1 MSAPTIEQAL
11 AYIRNSPEKESLVIA
26 HIEMGGAGWTAPIL
40 APLNGLRPA
49 EFLRAVYEEGTE
61 WQNVLYSYTSR

>member
-1 MSAPTIEQAL
+1 MNPSIIPELEARALEEAL

-49 EFLRAVYEEGTE
+49 EFLRAVYENTE
-61 WQNVLYSYTSR
+61 VVK